1 MKILLLLF
9 LTIFLG
15 RGCDEDQKQDMETAI
30 IEYSANTRGYF
41 LKITVKEKM
50 ISITKDRNET
60 KQVFEKIS
68 ALDSNEIMASVKEI
82 NLEELANLKAPTEK
96 RFYDGAA
103 IGILKITYKNR
114 IYETS
119 GFDHGIP
126 PVEIERLVKKLNAM
140 VKE

>member
-9 LTIFLG
+9 LTIVLG

-50 ISITKDRNET
+50 ISVTKDRNET

-68 ALDSNEIMASVKEI
+68 ASDSNEIMASVKEI

-114 IYETS
+114 TYETS

-126 PVEIERLVKKLNAM
+126 PVEIERLVKKLNAI